1 MALSK
6 NEIAVYAKQMQDR
19 GDDDN
24 TIAAFIREAEGK
36 SSPDLPVP
44 SFVSK
49 PVINQDRQL
58 ANRLSSAGKEFFL
71 DLASEAEKQYVNPIA
86 KMATGNFAEGGADL
100 YKNIKP
106 SIRMSP
112 LLLNLSPQYRA
123 AKLGSQALMSSF
135 GFAGSSGLTGATPK
149 EQAITGISAF
159 ASSYNPAFKAASS
172 ELARRGQYLGTSILG
187 ALTQGGTEVAAEIAR
202 GKDLKESFSSAKIP
216 AVVGSVFGLTGQLGK
231 TFEVYAEESQKAKAA
246 FGVNLPIV
254 VQSPTVFGSVGIK
267 AENLGTD
274 IGVAA
279 IERKVGSDFIESLGN
294 QVDGAEIVQRLQPY
308 VGQVDESIES
318 LASLSRESLLAN
330 EALLAARAA
339 LSEARNNAYTITNAR
354 KDVLVA
360 NLKEAANRA
369 AAVQAR
375 AIANNAYQLQQ
386 LRLKENYVA
395 PADARKF
402 FVEKVVTP
410 LQSHVKNQA
419 KILQDAIDIPSTQ
432 EFISG
437 KDISN
442 SIKNTPAYV
451 NAGAIRRTEMDS
463 IFNPFLVGKDKDDK
477 EIWRNMSRDDIQY
490 TRQKLWDLHES
501 DLPNVPQLETAAL
514 KQMDGAIQASVESAV
529 EQFKPES
536 LAALREFNS
545 YWSRMSEARSSKS
558 VRAFLVKEPNDEIIQ
573 NLTKKLID
581 NGSNSQEYTGLIK
594 YIDAVAGGDPGTQQ
608 EMKSH
613 VFGLVRDN
621 LITRNFGS
629 NNPLLGPIVN
639 LENLSSDL
647 QKLKKG
653 GFPVIELNLDPDF
666 IQATSRMANNAGI
679 GKNITGAEFA
689 AIMQNPAV
697 VQARR
702 SGQKIDPILTK
713 VVYELGAIKAFKESR
728 LNEIVGRTK
737 AAQKNM
743 DIAEER
749 AKRAGI
755 DLAVIEQKV
764 GDLKKNPIAI
774 AMAGGK
780 AFGINAEGQS
790 DFKEFLSYIGNTNR
804 TTGAD
809 VTNLLSGINEVA
821 PEMREQIALHTLSN
835 VVEFLSKNQS
845 TGERGVNWVEL
856 GKLIDPSNPIS
867 GEMTKNRLRL
877 IVGDEAFSK
886 LMDNMPR
893 INIIQG
899 INRQRQAV
907 STSGESLSKVGIT
920 SARAT
925 NRQGSGT
932 TIKAIGD
939 LIGQG
944 EYKIAS
950 MIMLIPGAE
959 RMLKSGASITDII
972 NKLGPQRAYI
982 MYQNMPKDQQDQKDK
997 P

>member
-1 MALSK
+1 
-6 NEIAVYAKQMQDR
+6 
-19 GDDDN
+19 
-24 TIAAFIREAEGK
+24 
-36 SSPDLPVP
+36 
-44 SFVSK
+44 
-49 PVINQDRQL
+49 
-58 ANRLSSAGKEFFL
+58 
-71 DLASEAEKQYVNPIA
+71 
-86 KMATGNFAEGGADL
+86 
-100 YKNIKP
+100 
-106 SIRMSP
+106 
-112 LLLNLSPQYRA
+112 
-123 AKLGSQALMSSF
+123 
-135 GFAGSSGLTGATPK
+135 
-149 EQAITGISAF
+149 
-159 ASSYNPAFKAASS
+159 
-172 ELARRGQYLGTSILG
+172 
-187 ALTQGGTEVAAEIAR
+187 
-202 GKDLKESFSSAKIP
+202 
-216 AVVGSVFGLTGQLGK
+216 
-231 TFEVYAEESQKAKAA
+231 
-246 FGVNLPIV
+246 
-254 VQSPTVFGSVGIK
+254 
-267 AENLGTD
+267 
-274 IGVAA
+274 
-279 IERKVGSDFIESLGN
+279 
-294 QVDGAEIVQRLQPY
+294 
-308 VGQVDESIES
+308 
-318 LASLSRESLLAN
+318 
-330 EALLAARAA
+330 LLAARAA
-339 LSEARNNAYTITNAR
+339 LAEARNNAYTITDAR
-354 KDVLVA
+354 KNVLIA
-360 NLKEAANRA
+360 NLKEATNRA
-369 AAVQAR
+369 AAVQAK

-395 PADARKF
+395 PADARRF

-410 LQSHVKNQA
+410 LEAHVKNQA
-419 KILQDAIDIPSTQ
+419 KILQDAIDIPVTQ
-432 EFISG
+432 EFISA
-437 KDISN
+437 KDISD
-442 SIKNTPAYV
+442 SIKKTPAYI
-451 NAGAIRRTEMDS
+451 NAGTMRRVEMDS
-463 IFNPFLVGKDKDDK
+463 IFNPFLVGKNEEGKQ
-477 EIWRNMSRDDIQY
+477 IWRNMSRDDIQY

-514 KQMDGAIQASVESAV
+514 KQMDGAIKTVVESAV

-545 YWSRMSEARSSKS
+545 YWSRMSEARSSRS
-558 VRAFLVKEPNDEIIQ
+558 VRAFLVKEPNDEIIE

-581 NGSNSQEYTGLIK
+581 NGSNSREYTGLIK
-594 YIDAVAGGDPGTQQ
+594 YIDAVADGDPVTQQ

-653 GFPVIELNLDPDF
+653 GFPVMELNLDPDF
-666 IQATSRMANNAGI
+666 IQATSRMANGAGI

-702 SGQKIDPILTK
+702 SGQKIEPILTK

-728 LNEIVGRTK
+728 LDEIVGRTRS
-737 AAQKNM
+737 AQKNM
-743 DIAEER
+743 DIARER
-749 AKRAGI
+749 ANRAGA
-755 DLAVIEQKV
+755 DLALIEQRV
-764 GDLKKNPIAI
+764 GNLKNHPIAI
-774 AMAGGK
+774 AMSGGK
-780 AFGINAEGQS
+780 NFGINAQGQS
-790 DFKEFLSYIGNTNR
+790 DFNEFLSYIGNTNR

-809 VTNLLSGINEVA
+809 VTNLLSGINEAA

-835 VVEFLSKNQS
+835 AVEFLSKNQS
-845 TGERGVNWVEL
+845 TGERGVNWAEL
-856 GKLIDPSNPIS
+856 GKLIDPSNPVS

-893 INIIQG
+893 IKVIQG

-907 STSGESLSKVGIT
+907 STSNQTLSKVGMT

-932 TIKAIGD
+932 TVKAIGD

-959 RMLKSGASITDII
+959 RMLRSGASITDII

-982 MYQNMPKDQQDQKDK
+982 MYQNMPKDQQEQKDK